1 MKRITI
7 TIAAC
12 VFGLGLAQAQ
22 DQEGASS
29 MAELLQQ
36 IEQGQARD
44 SQEARQRE
52 ARFAQARNEQQNLLN
67 QARQERARQERN
79 SERLE
84 QLFEE
89 NQNRIVAA
97 RQQLDER
104 LGALK
109 ELFGV
114 LQTVSGDM
122 QGRFKESLT
131 NIQYPEREAFLIAL
145 GSKMAGASELASIEE
160 IEQLWY
166 ELQREVSE
174 SGKIVR
180 FNHEVTT
187 AAGDVINADIVRV
200 GVFNIVYEDGYL
212 QYNSSTGSVSELT
225 RQPEQARYT
234 NSTEDMME
242 DDVGPVTFGIDG
254 TRGSILALLVES
266 PTLGDRLQQG
276 GIVGYCIMGLGA
288 IGLLIALWRWI
299 ALSTAGRKVNAQL
312 KRDSA
317 STDNP
322 LGRVLAAYEA
332 NQNADTETIELK
344 LSEAALKEMPEL
356 TKGLLFIKVISVVAP
371 LMGLL
376 GTVTGMIKTFQVITL
391 FGAGDP
397 KMMAGDRTR
406 SRRCYP
412 DGTNPHAGQWS
423 EPQDRQYSPVA
434 KCRNRCDAFGETRL
448 SSGRD
453 HALVIMS
460 RSSPRG

>member
-7 TIAAC
+7 IIAS
-12 VFGLGLAQAQ
+12 LLLATGVAQ
-22 DQEGASS
+22 SQEDASS
-29 MAELLQQ
+29 MDELLQQ

-44 SQEARQRE
+44 SREARQRE
-52 ARFAQARNEQQNLLN
+52 QRFAQARNEQQNLLN

-84 QLFEE
+84 QLFEDQQ
-89 NQNRIVAA
+89 NQIIAA
-97 RQQLDER
+97 RQALDER

-114 LQTVSGDM
+114 LQTVSGDA
-122 QGRFKESLT
+122 QGRFAESLT
-131 NIQYPEREAFLIAL
+131 SVQFPDRENFLVEL
-145 GSKMAGASELASIEE
+145 GSKMAGATALASIEE
-160 IEQLWY
+160 IERLWF

-180 FNHEVTT
+180 FPHEITT
-187 AAGDVINADIVRV
+187 SAGDVINTDIVRV
-200 GVFNIVYEDGYL
+200 GLFNIVYEDGYL
-212 QYNSSTGSVSELT
+212 QYNSTTGSVSALT

-234 NSTEDMME
+234 NSARDMVLETE
-242 DDVGPVTFGIDG
+242 GPVTFGIDG

-266 PTLGDRLQQG
+266 PTIGDRLRQG
-276 GIVGYCIMGLGA
+276 GIVGYCIMGLGV
-288 IGLLIALWRWI
+288 IGLLIALWR
-299 ALSTAGRKVNAQL
+299 AAGLSTAGRKVSAQL

-332 NQNADTETIELK
+332 NRGADTETIELK
-344 LSEAALKEMPEL
+344 LSEAALKEMPDL

-397 KMMAGDRTR
+397 KMMAGGISQALMTTVLGLVVAIPMVLIHTLVSGQ
-406 SRRCYP
+406 SRKII
-412 DGTNPHAGQWS
+412 NILQSQSAGIVATHS
-423 EPQDRQYSPVA
+423 E
-434 KCRNRCDAFGETRL
+434 KHG
-448 SSGRD
+448 
-453 HALVIMS
+453 
-460 RSSPRG
+460 